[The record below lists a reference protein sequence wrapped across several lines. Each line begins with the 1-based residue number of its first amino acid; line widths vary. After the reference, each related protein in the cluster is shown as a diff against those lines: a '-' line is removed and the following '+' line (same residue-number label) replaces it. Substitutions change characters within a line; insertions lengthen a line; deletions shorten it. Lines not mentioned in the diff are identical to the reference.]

1 MSPRMRITRI
11 IQRST
16 MSEISKKTFR
26 TDFSSVLSKEL
37 GIKPWQ
43 VENTVRLL
51 DEGNTIPFI
60 SRYRK
65 EKTGELDDARIRTL
79 SDRLGYLRNLD
90 EKKQDVYDSILG
102 QEKMTEEIEKAI
114 ENALTLA
121 EVEDIYRPYRPKRKT
136 RASVARE
143 KGLEGLARLIKG
155 CDPKAD
161 IDRAAQGYIDAEKGV
176 ETAEDAIRGA
186 LDIIAEDISDDRNV
200 RSALRKLYMKE
211 GFITG
216 TGDPEKE
223 SVYSQYYAFRQKLS
237 EVASHRILALNR
249 GEKEGLLKVA
259 IEVSEESARKEIEK
273 IHLTTDAPG
282 RAPSLMKDAIRDSYS
297 RLIHPSLE
305 NEIRGDLTDRANEG
319 AIKLFGDNLRQ
330 LLLVPPVKGKVCMAL
345 DPGYRTGCKMAV
357 VDPTGKVLDTGV
369 VYMTLPNHDKDRA
382 KAQLK
387 RLITKDRV
395 DIISIGNGTASK
407 ETEIFVADMLNE
419 IDRKV
424 SYMVVSEAGASV
436 YSASE
441 LAQKEFPE
449 YDVTIRSAVS
459 IARRLQDP
467 LAELVKIDPKS
478 IGVGQYQHDMP
489 KKRLEESLDGVVEY
503 CVNTVG
509 VDLNTASAPLLERV
523 SGLNKTTAK
532 NIISYREDNG
542 RFTSRDQLLK
552 VSKLGPKAYTMCA
565 GFLRIPGAAD
575 KLDSSSVHPE
585 SYEAAR
591 NLLDM
596 LGYDSEDIGTEI
608 LSNIRDDIS
617 KIGERKV
624 AEELGI
630 GLPTLHDITAELI
643 KPGRDMRDD
652 LPQPLLRS
660 DIMDAK
666 DLVPGMQL
674 KGTVRNVIDFGAF
687 VDIGVH
693 QDGLVHLSQMSSG
706 YIKHPLD
713 VVKVGDV
720 VDVWVLAVE
729 NDGKRISL
737 TMVDPSRPKPAKH
750 QRSDGDRRNRRP
762 DSSKRKNENRK
773 RKEDRMNRDLA
784 GLNDIFKVK
793 AGKGKDGR
801 K

>member
-1 MSPRMRITRI
+1 MTENTTK
-11 IQRST
+11 QF
-16 MSEISKKTFR
+16 KTDYSR
-26 TDFSSVLSKEL
+26 VLSKEL
-37 GIKPWQ
+37 SVRPWQ
-43 VENTVRLL
+43 VENTIRLL

-65 EKTGELDDARIRTL
+65 EKTGELDDAQIRTL
-79 SDRLGYLRNLD
+79 SDRLTYLRNLD
-90 EKKQDVYDSILG
+90 EKKQEVYDSILAQG
-102 QEKMTEEIEKAI
+102 KMTDEIETAIDKALI
-114 ENALTLA
+114 LS
-121 EVEDIYRPYRPKRKT
+121 EVEDIYRPFRPKRKT

-143 KGLEGLARLIKG
+143 RGLEPLARIIME
-155 CDPKAD
+155 CDGSND
-161 IDRAAQGYIDAEKGV
+161 ISKLAEGYVDAEKEV
-176 ETAEDAIRGA
+176 PDVRSAIQGA
-186 LDIIAEDISDDRNV
+186 MDIIAEIISDDPRV
-200 RSALRKLYMKE
+200 RSRLKELYSKE
-211 GFITG
+211 AFITSS
-216 TGDPEKE
+216 GDKEKD
-223 SVYSQYYAFRQKLS
+223 SVYRQYYEFRQKIS

-249 GEKEGLLKVA
+249 GEKEEFLKVA
-259 IEVSEESARKEIEK
+259 LEVDEDRARNAIEK
-273 IHLTTDAPG
+273 LYIK
-282 RAPSLMKDAIRDSYS
+282 SEKENESVKIMKDTIADSFK

-305 NEIRGDLTDRANEG
+305 TEIRNALTDEANEG

-357 VDPTGKVLDTGV
+357 VDRTGKVLDTGV
-369 VYMTLPNHDKDRA
+369 VYMTLPNHNKDIA
-382 KAQLK
+382 KSQLK
-387 RLITKDRV
+387 RVISKNKV

-407 ETEIFVADMLNE
+407 ETEIFVADLIKE
-419 IDRKV
+419 LDRKV
-424 SYMVVSEAGASV
+424 SYMVVSEAGASI

-532 NIISYREDNG
+532 NIINYREENG
-542 RFTSRDQLLK
+542 RFTSRNQLLK

-565 GFLRIPGAAD
+565 GFLRIPGAKD

-591 NLLDM
+591 GLLDM
-596 LGYDSEDIGTEI
+596 LGYDSEDIGTDI
-608 LSNIRDDIS
+608 LSNISEDIQ
-617 KIGERKV
+617 KLGEDNVCR
-624 AEELGI
+624 ELGI
-630 GLPTLHDITAELI
+630 GLPTLHDITEELK

-652 LPQPLLRS
+652 LPSPLLRS
-660 DIMDAK
+660 DILDAN

-693 QDGLVHLSQMSSG
+693 QDGLVHLSQMSNG

-720 VDVWVLAVE
+720 VDVWVLKVE
-729 NDGKRISL
+729 EDGKRISL
-737 TMVDPSRPKPAKH
+737 TMIDPSRPKPV
-750 QRSDGDRRNRRP
+750 REP
-762 DSSKRKNENRK
+762 RKNEGYRNDRK
-773 RKEDRMNRDLA
+773 KNSRTKEDPKEKMRKDLES
-784 GLNDIFKVK
+784 LNDMFKVK
-793 AGKGKDGR
+793 AGSNRDKR
-801 K
+801 KK